1 MFYLCI
7 VLLMM
12 VVMMQMLMFLLLATQ
27 KYVSLNKQKAII
39 KNYQNFLE
47 KGAGDQC
54 MNMKQKLRIK
64 TQKMSIDIF
73 SKQN

>member
-47 KGAGDQC
+47 KGAEDQC